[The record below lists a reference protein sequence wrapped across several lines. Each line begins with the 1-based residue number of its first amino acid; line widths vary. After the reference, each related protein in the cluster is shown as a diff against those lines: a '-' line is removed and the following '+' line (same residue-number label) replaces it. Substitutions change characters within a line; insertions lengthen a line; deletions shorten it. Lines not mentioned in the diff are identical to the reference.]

1 MMTEQELQAIQ
12 KMVDIAVNALEDV
25 KAKDIIVLD
34 TSEKTSLFSRMI
46 IASGD
51 STRQVKALANNVAVD
66 LKEAGFAILSSEGQD
81 SGEWALVDADELVV
95 HVMLPAVR
103 DFYDIEA
110 LWGGEKPSFPAGAT
124 KPWHAAVMQTYRQVQ
139 ARYGD
144 NSWESAGCLM
154 NLGLWHEAQ
163 GEYASFETLMR
174 QSAQLFRRHRADA
187 PTEALKAQF
196 YYARALCRQGKWQ
209 QAAEQAA
216 EVYSA
221 QCQYYGEHADHDDI
235 AHTLRL
241 QGNINA
247 MQPATLG
254 EALPLLEQAAA
265 MLERLHGMHHAE
277 TAYTQIAEQYAKQGY
292 VAEAQSVL
300 RSTDAVLR
308 EQLGSLHPYVAV
320 AQWRL
325 AECCDMQRQYG
336 EAQPHLAEAERILR
350 ERVGE
355 AHPLWLDF
363 WLLTAEHCAAQG
375 QIEAALSAYGKALF
389 VCLKSYDEEHPAST
403 YILRQITYWVQQL
416 HREE

>member
-1 MMTEQELQAIQ
+1 MDTTELAAQWQHERRLISAYRL
-12 KMVDIAVNALEDV
+12 DE
-25 KAKDIIVLD
+25 AK
-34 TSEKTSLFSRMI
+34 E
-46 IASGD
+46 
-51 STRQVKALANNVAVD
+51 
-66 LKEAGFAILSSEGQD
+66 
-81 SGEWALVDADELVV
+81 
-95 HVMLPAVR
+95 
-103 DFYDIEA
+103 
-110 LWGGEKPSFPAGAT
+110 
-124 KPWHAAVMQTYRQVQ
+124 AVMQTYRQVQ

-241 QGNINA
+241 QGNIKA

-265 MLERLHGMHHAE
+265 MFERLHGMHHAE
-277 TAYTQIAEQYAKQGY
+277 TAYTYTQIAEQYAKQGY

-308 EQLGSLHPYVAV
+308 E
-320 AQWRL
+320 
-325 AECCDMQRQYG
+325 
-336 EAQPHLAEAERILR
+336 
-350 ERVGE
+350 
-355 AHPLWLDF
+355 
-363 WLLTAEHCAAQG
+363 
-375 QIEAALSAYGKALF
+375 
-389 VCLKSYDEEHPAST
+389 
-403 YILRQITYWVQQL
+403 
-416 HREE
+416 

>member
-1 MMTEQELQAIQ
+1 MDTTELSAQWQHERRLISAYRL
-12 KMVDIAVNALEDV
+12 DE
-25 KAKDIIVLD
+25 AK
-34 TSEKTSLFSRMI
+34 E
-46 IASGD
+46 
-51 STRQVKALANNVAVD
+51 
-66 LKEAGFAILSSEGQD
+66 
-81 SGEWALVDADELVV
+81 
-95 HVMLPAVR
+95 
-103 DFYDIEA
+103 
-110 LWGGEKPSFPAGAT
+110 
-124 KPWHAAVMQTYRQVQ
+124 AVMQTYRQVQ
-139 ARYGD
+139 AQYGD

-174 QSAQLFRRHRADA
+174 QSVQLFRRHRTDA
-187 PTEALKAQF
+187 LAEALKAQF

-221 QCQYYGEHADHDDI
+221 QCQYYGDHADHDDI

-241 QGNINA
+241 QGNIKA

-265 MLERLHGMHHAE
+265 MFERLHGMHHAE
-277 TAYTQIAEQYAKQGY
+277 TAYTYTQIAEQYAKQGY

-300 RSTDAVLR
+300 HSTDAVLR
-308 EQLGSLHPYVAV
+308 E
-320 AQWRL
+320 
-325 AECCDMQRQYG
+325 
-336 EAQPHLAEAERILR
+336 
-350 ERVGE
+350 RVGE
-355 AHPLWLDF
+355 MHPLWLDF
-363 WLLTAEHCAAQG
+363 WLLTAEHYAAQG

-416 HREE
+416 HQEE

>member
-1 MMTEQELQAIQ
+1 MDTTELAAQWQHERRLISAYRL
-12 KMVDIAVNALEDV
+12 DE
-25 KAKDIIVLD
+25 AK
-34 TSEKTSLFSRMI
+34 E
-46 IASGD
+46 
-51 STRQVKALANNVAVD
+51 
-66 LKEAGFAILSSEGQD
+66 
-81 SGEWALVDADELVV
+81 
-95 HVMLPAVR
+95 
-103 DFYDIEA
+103 
-110 LWGGEKPSFPAGAT
+110 
-124 KPWHAAVMQTYRQVQ
+124 AVMQTYRQVQ

-174 QSAQLFRRHRADA
+174 QSVQLFRRHSADILA
-187 PTEALKAQF
+187 DALKAQF

-216 EVYSA
+216 EVYSV

-241 QGNINA
+241 QGNIEA

-265 MLERLHGMHHAE
+265 MFERLHSMHHAE
-277 TAYTQIAEQYAKQGY
+277 TAYTYTQIAEQYAKQGY

-336 EAQPHLAEAERILR
+336 EAQAHLTEAERILR

>member
-1 MMTEQELQAIQ
+1 
-12 KMVDIAVNALEDV
+12 
-25 KAKDIIVLD
+25 
-34 TSEKTSLFSRMI
+34 
-46 IASGD
+46 
-51 STRQVKALANNVAVD
+51 
-66 LKEAGFAILSSEGQD
+66 
-81 SGEWALVDADELVV
+81 
-95 HVMLPAVR
+95 
-103 DFYDIEA
+103 
-110 LWGGEKPSFPAGAT
+110 
-124 KPWHAAVMQTYRQVQ
+124 MQTYRQVQ
-139 ARYGD
+139 AQYGD
-144 NSWESAGCLM
+144 NSRESAGCLM

-277 TAYTQIAEQYAKQGY
+277 TAYTYTQIAEQYAKQGH
-292 VAEAQSVL
+292 VAEAQSIL

-325 AECCDMQRQYG
+325 AECCD
-336 EAQPHLAEAERILR
+336 
-350 ERVGE
+350 
-355 AHPLWLDF
+355 PLWLDF
-363 WLLTAEHCAAQG
+363 WLLMAEHCAAQG